1 MIIND
6 NDLKKIFKN
15 RIIQENNCNANS
27 EVFLYNNE
35 ILKIFLNNQKMID
48 HNLSVIKQLF
58 DNYFEL
64 ISIKELVLPK
74 EYIFYN
80 NKIVGY
86 SMPYINGLSLHE
98 IIENNSLYTSYMRL
112 IFIRL
117 LNMIEN
123 IKTSPFNFYIGD
135 MHEKNIIVDKHL
147 NPYIIDCD
155 SFIINN
161 NKLKINNTTIIGKYP
176 NQYFNN
182 DELKKINISSDYFC
196 LFSIILN
203 YSFKDI
209 INYNNKPVE
218 FIKNHSQFKS
228 LNYIIERL
236 NNINDFYI
244 TEDDI
249 NNIFKLKYNLKYK
262 FNNNDEKIIKKELKR
277 IRKI

>member
-1 MIIND
+1 
-6 NDLKKIFKN
+6 
-15 RIIQENNCNANS
+15 
-27 EVFLYNNE
+27 
-35 ILKIFLNNQKMID
+35 MID
-48 HNLSVIKQLF
+48 HSLSVIKQLF

-80 NKIVGY
+80 NTIVGY

-123 IKTSPFNFYIGD
+123 IKTLPFDFYIGD

-161 NKLKINNTTIIGKYP
+161 NKLKINNTTVIGKYP

-218 FIKNHSQFKS
+218 FIKNHSEFK
-228 LNYIIERL
+228 RL

-277 IRKI
+277 IKKI

>member
-6 NDLKKIFKN
+6 NELKNIFKN

-27 EVFLYNNE
+27 EIILYNNE
-35 ILKIFLNNQKMID
+35 ILKIYLNNQKMID
-48 HNLSVIKQLF
+48 HNLNVIKQLF
-58 DNYFEL
+58 NNYFEL

-123 IKTSPFNFYIGD
+123 IKTLPFDFYIGD

-147 NPYIIDCD
+147 NPYIIDSD

-161 NKLKINNTTIIGKYP
+161 NKLKINDNTIIGKYP

-182 DELKKINISSDYFC
+182 EELNKIGISSDYFC

-203 YSFKDI
+203 YSFKNI
-209 INYNNKPVE
+209 INYNNKPVD
-218 FIKNHSQFKS
+218 FIKNDKQFKS

-262 FNNNDEKIIKKELKR
+262 YNNNDEKIIKKELKR